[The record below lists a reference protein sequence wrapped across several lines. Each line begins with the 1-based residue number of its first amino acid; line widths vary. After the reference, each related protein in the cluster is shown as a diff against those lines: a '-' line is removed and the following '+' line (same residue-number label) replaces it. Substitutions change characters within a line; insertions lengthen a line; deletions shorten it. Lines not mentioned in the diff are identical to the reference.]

1 MEKILPPKFDDTKGV
16 ELIYD
21 HHGVHLM
28 RINSTNANEFLDV
41 GRQFDF
47 GLIERLDSLGRTKAI
62 FIADKSPPLSAL
74 LSFVQRPVEEILWG
88 VYAVILP
95 KETSL
100 AQKFI
105 PIVAYGMNIT
115 GLKNKY
121 TVKVYSHKYRDDW
134 TEIYKWLD
142 ANMTPLEEGKVEVDL
157 D

>member
-1 MEKILPPKFDDTKGV
+1 MAPKFDDKEGIDVMYNFHNTHI
-16 ELIYD
+16 L
-21 HHGVHLM
+21 
-28 RINSTNANEFLDV
+28 RINTENPQEFLDE
-41 GRQFDF
+41 GRKFDF
-47 GLIERLDSLGRTKAI
+47 ELIKRLDSLGRTRAI

-74 LSFVQRPVEEILWG
+74 LSFVQRPVEEIKWG

-121 TVKVYSHKYRDDW
+121 TVKIFSNKHRDDW
-134 TEIYKWLD
+134 SEIFEWLD
-142 ANMTPLEEGKVEVDL
+142 ANMEPQEAGKVEMGD
-157 D
+157 